1 MSDCCVKKSV
11 TSHSYTC
18 PECHQLGNSVSLKT
32 LYHNVRFPENQQILV
47 DSYFYCVDK
56 SCAVAYF
63 SITGKIFAKYLLIS
77 AQVQAIEADKL
88 CYCFDISAA
97 QYRSALKENKAERVK
112 NFVIEQTKTGLCAC
126 EIRNP
131 SGQCC
136 LAKFK
141 RLEKD
146 ARRNDSIVN

>member
-1 MSDCCVKKSV
+1 MSDCCAKKSE
-11 TSHSYTC
+11 TTHSYAC
-18 PECHQLGNSVSLKT
+18 PECHQFGKSISLKT
-32 LYHNVRFPENQQILV
+32 LYHNVRFPENQQILA
-47 DSYFYCVDK
+47 DSYFYCANK

-63 SITGKIFAKYLLIS
+63 SISGKILAQYLLSS
-77 AQVQAIEADKL
+77 AQAQAIEADKL

-97 QYRSALKENKAERVK
+97 QYRSALKDNIAERVK

-141 RLEKD
+141 QIDKKVTGNASE
-146 ARRNDSIVN
+146 